1 MARVVRFHQT
11 GGPEVLRIEEVD
23 IGAPGAGELQLRVH
37 ALGINRAE
45 SMFRS
50 GMYLEE
56 PVLPA
61 RLGYEAAGTVEAIGD
76 GVSGFAIGD
85 KVSTIPGFSMNRYG
99 AYGDHVIVP
108 AAMAVKH
115 PATLSWEQAAA
126 VWMQYMTVYGGLI
139 DVAGLT
145 AGDAVII
152 TAASSSV
159 GLAAIQMVNA
169 AGGVSIATTRT
180 SAKRE
185 ALLGHGAQHV
195 IATAE
200 QDLAEAVQRITGGKG
215 ARIVFDPIAGPGV
228 ETLAQVAAQ
237 NGMIVLYGALSPE
250 PTPFPLFPALSK
262 GLTLRAYTL
271 FEIVSDPA
279 RLAKGRQ
286 YVLDGLA
293 SGALQPVI
301 ARTFPFEQIVEAHR
315 FMESNEQVGKIVVTV
330 D

>member
-1 MARVVRFHQT
+1 MARVIRFHET

-37 ALGINRAE
+37 ALGLNRAE

-50 GMYLEE
+50 GMYLED

-61 RLGYEAAGTVEAIGD
+61 RLGYEAAGTVEAIGE

-99 AYGDHVIVP
+99 VYGDHAIVP
-108 AAMAVKH
+108 AAAMVKH
-115 PATLSWEQAAA
+115 PDGLSWEQAAA
-126 VWMQYMTVYGGLI
+126 IWMQYMTAYGGLI
-139 DVAGLT
+139 DVARLG

-159 GLAAIQMVNA
+159 GLAAIQIANA
-169 AGGVSIATTRT
+169 AGAVSIATTRT

-185 ALLGHGAQHV
+185 TLIGLGAQHV
-195 IATAE
+195 IATQE
-200 QDLAEAVQRITGGKG
+200 QDLVAEVKRITGGKG
-215 ARIVFDPIAGPGV
+215 ARIVFDPVAGAGV
-228 ETLAQVAAQ
+228 ETLAQATAQ
-237 NGMIVLYGALSPE
+237 GGTIILYGALDPS
-250 PTPFPLFPALSK
+250 PTPFPLFTALGK
-262 GLTLRAYTL
+262 GLTLRGYTL

-279 RLAKGRQ
+279 RMAKGKQ

-293 SGALQPVI
+293 SGALKPVI
-301 ARTFPFEQIVEAHR
+301 AKTFRFEQIVEAHR
-315 FMESNEQVGKIVVTV
+315 FMESNEQIGKIVVTV

>member
-11 GGPEVLRIEEVD
+11 GGPEVLRIEEVEV
-23 IGAPGAGELQLRVH
+23 GAPGAGELRLRVH

-56 PVLPA
+56 PALPA
-61 RLGYEAAGTVEAIGD
+61 RLGYEAAGTVEAVGA

-85 KVSTIPGFSMNRYG
+85 KVSTIPGFSMNQYG
-99 AYGDHVIVP
+99 VYGDHVIVP

-115 PATLSWEQAAA
+115 PANLSWEQAAA
-126 VWMQYMTVYGGLI
+126 VWMQYMTVYGGLV
-139 DVAGLT
+139 DVAGMI

-180 SAKRE
+180 GAKRD

-200 QDLAEAVQRITGGKG
+200 QDLAAEVKQITGGKG
-215 ARIVFDPIAGPGV
+215 ARIVFDPVAGPGV
-228 ETLAQVAAQ
+228 EALAQAAAQ
-237 NGMIVLYGALSPE
+237 NGTIVLYGALSPE

-286 YVLDGLA
+286 YVLDGLG

-301 ARTFPFEQIVEAHR
+301 ARTFPFAQIVEAHR
-315 FMESNEQVGKIVVTV
+315 YMESNEQIGKIVVTV